1 MDRYYCTRWPLVRG
15 NVDSLLGLLQCSVG
29 FFKGN
34 SLHIGGDH
42 KESTVVFEET
52 IKSLSGEI
60 LFGVDTIH
68 EASIEKNVGCVHCL
82 LIRDLQL
89 GLQETQELVTLE
101 GIFIELASP
110 FVRDCLP
117 EFVPPIELHQV
128 QELDG
133 NVCCFGRA

>member
-1 MDRYYCTRWPLVRG
+1 MLGRG
-15 NVDSLLGLLQCSVG
+15 ESEEG
-29 FFKGN
+29 
-34 SLHIGGDH
+34 
-42 KESTVVFEET
+42 KETYFEET

-110 FVRDCLP
+110 FV
-117 EFVPPIELHQV
+117 V
-128 QELDG
+128 
-133 NVCCFGRA
+133 